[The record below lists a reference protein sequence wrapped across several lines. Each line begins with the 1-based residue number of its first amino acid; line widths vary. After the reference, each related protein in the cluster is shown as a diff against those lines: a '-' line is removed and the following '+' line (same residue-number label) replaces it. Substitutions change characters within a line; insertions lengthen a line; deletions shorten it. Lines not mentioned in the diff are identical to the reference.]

1 MNAKQII
8 YKLPKLPRR
17 ILIKI
22 ISYLEIILWIAKNKP
37 SPFPHQLKVNILNT
51 YATKFHIKILVE
63 TGTYLGQT
71 VDDLKH
77 KFNKIYSIE
86 LDKKL
91 YQNAKNIF
99 EKDKDVKIIHGDSA
113 IQLKKTI
120 KSLKAPTLFW
130 LDAHYSSGITARGN
144 VETPILKELIAIS
157 KIKIKNYVI
166 LIDDARKFTGT
177 NDYPTIKM
185 VQNLVKKHFWR
196 FKMIVK
202 EDIIRIYPYENEFLE
217 K

>member
-1 MNAKQII
+1 MHLKQFVCNLPFLFRRPTITMISYIEVALWII
-8 YKLPKLPRR
+8 NGRPIPCPH
-17 ILIKI
+17 LIKV
-22 ISYLEIILWIAKNKP
+22 STILK
-37 SPFPHQLKVNILNT
+37 
-51 YATKFHIKILVE
+51 YARKFHIKTLVE

-77 KFNKIYSIE
+77 KFRKIFTIE
-86 LDKKL
+86 LDENL
-91 YQNAKNIF
+91 YKNAKSNFVKYNNIT
-99 EKDKDVKIIHGDSA
+99 IIQGDSSEE
-113 IQLKKTI
+113 LKKVI
-120 KSLKAPTLFW
+120 KRIKNPTMFW
-130 LDAHYSSGITARGN
+130 LDAHYSSGLTIKGRI
-144 VETPILKELIAIS
+144 ETPILKELIAIS

-202 EDIIRIYPYENEFLE
+202 EDIIRIYPYEN
-217 K
+217 